1 MFNQLECSHLIRKAI
16 LLENIAMTKPLRI
29 GLIAGETSGDILGEG
44 LIKAL
49 KKHYPDAVF
58 EGIAGPRMI
67 AQGCVALHPLDAL
80 SVMGFVEVLGK
91 LRSILSIR
99 KSIIQHFINNPP
111 DIFIGIDAPDF
122 NLTVEL
128 KLKQQGIKTI
138 HYVSPSVWAWKQWR
152 IHKIAK
158 ATDLVL
164 AFLPFEKA
172 FYDKFNVPC
181 QFIGHTLADQLPL
194 QREQAGARQELNIA
208 KDDKV
213 MAILPGSRKAEVEML
228 GPIFLK
234 AAEIIHQKYPDYR
247 FIAPMVNDTRR
258 QQFQAQIEALSS
270 TLPIT
275 LFDGQSSAILQSAD
289 LVLLAS
295 GTAALEAM
303 LAKAPMVVAYKVSP
317 ITYMIAKALVKV
329 KYTSLPNLIAD
340 REVVKELSQDNCTV
354 EKIVAE
360 LERLIEHD
368 GQQMIDA
375 FTEMHQLI
383 RCDADTQAA
392 NAVIQLLNQ

>member
-1 MFNQLECSHLIRKAI
+1 MN
-16 LLENIAMTKPLRI
+16 KPLRI
-29 GLIAGETSGDILGEG
+29 GLIAGEASGDILGEG

-49 KKHYPDAVF
+49 KKHYPDAIF
-58 EGIAGPRMI
+58 EGIAGPKMI
-67 AQGCVALHPLDAL
+67 DQGCNALHPLEAL

-91 LRSILSIR
+91 LRSILRIR
-99 KSIIQHFINNPP
+99 KSIINHFIQNPP

-194 QREQAGARQELNIA
+194 QRDKSGARAQLKLSLDEKIL
-208 KDDKV
+208 
-213 MAILPGSRKAEVEML
+213 AILPGSRKAEIEML
-228 GPIFLK
+228 GPIFLQ
-234 AAEIIHQKYPDYR
+234 AAHIIHQKYPEYH
-247 FIAPMVNDTRR
+247 FIAPMVNKQRR
-258 QQFQAQIEALSS
+258 VQFQAQIDALP
-270 TLPIT
+270 TALPIT
-275 LFDGQSSAILQSAD
+275 LFDAQSSAVLQSAD
-289 LVLLAS
+289 TVLLAS

-303 LAKAPMVVAYKVSP
+303 LAKAPMVVAYKVKP
-317 ITYMIAKALVKV
+317 ITYIIAKSLSNI

-340 REVVKELSQDNCTV
+340 REVVKELSQYDCTV
-354 EKIVAE
+354 ENIVAE
-360 LERLIEHD
+360 LDRLIAHD
-368 GQQMIDA
+368 AVEMINT
-375 FTEMHQLI
+375 FTELHQLI

-392 NAVIQLLNQ
+392 NAVIKLLNKNP

>member
-1 MFNQLECSHLIRKAI
+1 
-16 LLENIAMTKPLRI
+16 MTKPLRI
-29 GLIAGETSGDILGEG
+29 GLVAGEASGDILGEG

-49 KKHYPDAVF
+49 KTHYPDAIF

-67 AQGCVALHPLDAL
+67 AQGCTALHPLEAL
-80 SVMGFVEVLGK
+80 SVMGFSEVLGK
-91 LRSILSIR
+91 LRSILRIR
-99 KSIIQHFINNPP
+99 KSIIQHFIDNPP

-172 FYDKFNVPC
+172 FYDKFAVPC
-181 QFIGHTLADQLPL
+181 QFVGHTLADQLPL
-194 QREQAGARQELNIA
+194 ERDKQTARAQLQLSM
-208 KDDKV
+208 DDKV
-213 MAILPGSRKAEVEML
+213 LAILPGSRKAEVEML
-228 GPIFLK
+228 GPIFLQ
-234 AAEIIHQKYPDYR
+234 AATIIHQKYPDYQ
-247 FIAPMVNDTRR
+247 FIVPMVNDRR
-258 QQFQAQIEALSS
+258 KAQFQAQIDALST

-275 LFDGQSSAILQSAD
+275 LFDGQSSAVLQSAD
-289 LVLLAS
+289 TVLLAS

-303 LAKAPMVVAYKVSP
+303 LAKAPMVVAYKVKP
-317 ITYMIAKALVKV
+317 ITYVIAKTLSNV

-340 REVVKELSQDNCTV
+340 KEVVKELSQYDCTV
-354 EKIVAE
+354 DNIVAE
-360 LERLIEHD
+360 LVRLIERD
-368 GQQMIDA
+368 GQQMIDT
-375 FTEMHQLI
+375 FTELHKMI

-392 NAVIQLLNQ
+392 KAVVDLLAKGK

>member
-1 MFNQLECSHLIRKAI
+1 MK
-16 LLENIAMTKPLRI
+16 KPLRI

-49 KKHYPDAVF
+49 KKTYPDAIF

-67 AQGCVALHPLDAL
+67 AQGCTALHPLEAL
-80 SVMGFVEVLGK
+80 SVMGFSEVLGK
-91 LRSILSIR
+91 LRSILRIR
-99 KSIIQHFINNPP
+99 KSIIQHFIDNPP

-172 FYDKFNVPC
+172 FYDKFDVPC
-181 QFIGHTLADQLPL
+181 QFVGHTLADQLPL
-194 QREQAGARQELNIA
+194 IRDKSNARKQLNIMPNE
-208 KDDKV
+208 KI
-213 MAILPGSRKAEVEML
+213 MAILPGSRKAEVELL
-228 GPIFLK
+228 GPIFLQ
-234 AAEIIHQKYPDYR
+234 AAQVIHQKYPDYR
-247 FIAPMVNDTRR
+247 FIVPMVNDRR
-258 QQFQAQIEALSS
+258 KAQFQSQIDQLKSAI
-270 TLPIT
+270 PIT
-275 LFDGQSSAILQSAD
+275 LIDGQSSAVLQSAD
-289 LVLLAS
+289 NVLLAS

-303 LAKAPMVVAYKVSP
+303 LAKAPMVVAYKVKP
-317 ITYMIAKALVKV
+317 ITYLIAKSLSNV

-340 REVVKELSQDNCTV
+340 KEVVKELSQHDCTV
-354 EKIVAE
+354 ENIVAE

-368 GQQMIDA
+368 GEQMVET
-375 FTEMHQLI
+375 FTELHKLI
-383 RCDADTQAA
+383 KCDADTQAA
-392 NAVIQLLNQ
+392 EAVIKLLNREH

>member
-1 MFNQLECSHLIRKAI
+1 
-16 LLENIAMTKPLRI
+16 MTKPLRI

-44 LIKAL
+44 LIKTL
-49 KKHYPDAVF
+49 KKQYPNAIF

-67 AQGCVALHPLDAL
+67 AQGCTALHPLEAL

-91 LRSILSIR
+91 LRSILRIR
-99 KSIIQHFINNPP
+99 KSIIEHFINNPP

-164 AFLPFEKA
+164 AFLPYEKA

-181 QFIGHTLADQLPL
+181 QFVGHTLADKLPL
-194 QREQAGARQELNIA
+194 QRDKSSARAQLNIHPDEKILA
-208 KDDKV
+208 L
-213 MAILPGSRKAEVEML
+213 LPGSRKAEVEML
-228 GPIFLK
+228 GPIFLQ
-234 AAEIIHQKYPDYR
+234 AAQVIHQKYPDYR
-247 FIAPMVNDTRR
+247 FIVPVVNDRR
-258 QQFQAQIEALSS
+258 KQQFQLQIEALSE

-275 LFDGQSSAILQSAD
+275 LIDGQSSAVLQSAD
-289 LVLLAS
+289 TVLLAS

-317 ITYMIAKALVKV
+317 ITYLIAKALIKV

-340 REVVKELSQDNCTV
+340 REVVKELSQDDCTV
-354 EKIVAE
+354 ENIVAE
-360 LERLIEHD
+360 LERLIAHD
-368 GQQMIDA
+368 GQAMVET
-375 FTEMHQLI
+375 FTELHKLI

-392 NAVIQLLNQ
+392 NAVVELLNRDNK

>member
-1 MFNQLECSHLIRKAI
+1 MN
-16 LLENIAMTKPLRI
+16 KPLRI
-29 GLIAGETSGDILGEG
+29 GLIAGEASGDILGEG

-49 KKHYPDAVF
+49 KVHYPDAIF
-58 EGIAGPRMI
+58 EGIAGPKMI
-67 AQGCVALHPLDAL
+67 AQGCKALHPLEAL

-91 LRSILSIR
+91 LRSILHIR
-99 KSIIQHFINNPP
+99 KSIIQHFIANPP

-128 KLKQQGIKTI
+128 KLKEKQIKTI

-181 QFIGHTLADQLPL
+181 QFVGHTLADQLPL
-194 QREQAGARQELNIA
+194 LPEKEKARATLGFTAQDRLL
-208 KDDKV
+208 
-213 MAILPGSRKAEVEML
+213 AILPGSRKAEVELL
-228 GPIFLK
+228 GPIFLQS
-234 AAEIIHQKYPDYR
+234 AAIIAEQYPAIK
-247 FIAPMVNDTRR
+247 FIVPMVNDARK
-258 QQFQAQIEALSS
+258 QQFLALQKQYAPDLPLTVFAGQASRV
-270 TLPIT
+270 
-275 LFDGQSSAILQSAD
+275 LQSAD
-289 LVLLAS
+289 TVLLAS

-303 LAKAPMVVAYKVSP
+303 LAKTPMVVAYRVKP
-317 ITYMIAKALVKV
+317 ITYLIAKALTNV

-340 REVVKELSQDNCTV
+340 REVVKELSQHDCTV

-360 LERLIEHD
+360 LQRLLEQDNQALI
-368 GQQMIDA
+368 QT
-375 FTEMHQLI
+375 FTELHQLI
-383 RCDADTQAA
+383 KCDADAQAA
-392 NAVIQLLNQ
+392 QAVVNLLASR

>member
-1 MFNQLECSHLIRKAI
+1 MN
-16 LLENIAMTKPLRI
+16 KPLRI
-29 GLIAGETSGDILGEG
+29 GLIAGEASGDILGEG

-58 EGIAGPRMI
+58 EGIAGPKMI
-67 AQGCVALHPLDAL
+67 AQGCKALHPLEAL

-91 LRSILSIR
+91 LTSILRIR
-99 KSIIQHFINNPP
+99 KSIIAHFINNPP

-128 KLKQQGIKTI
+128 KLKQQQIKTI

-181 QFIGHTLADQLPL
+181 QFVGHTLADQLPL
-194 QREQAGARQELNIA
+194 KPEKQQARQRLGLQQ
-208 KDDKV
+208 DDKLL
-213 MAILPGSRKAEVEML
+213 AILPGSRKAEVEML
-228 GPIFLK
+228 GPIFLQS
-234 AAEIIHQKYPDYR
+234 AAVISKKYPDFK
-247 FIAPMVNDTRR
+247 FIVPMVNAARKAQFLA
-258 QQFQAQIEALSS
+258 QQQQYAPD
-270 TLPIT
+270 LPLIV
-275 LFDGQSSAILQSAD
+275 FDGQASPVLQSAD
-289 LVLLAS
+289 TVLLAS

-303 LAKAPMVVAYKVSP
+303 LAKVPMVVAYKVSRV
-317 ITYMIAKALVKV
+317 TYMIAKALVKV

-340 REVVKELSQDNCTV
+340 KEIIKELNQDDCTV

-360 LERLIEHD
+360 LDRLLSTD
-368 GQQMIDA
+368 NQQLID
-375 FTEMHQLI
+375 TYIDLHKLI
-383 RCDADTQAA
+383 RCDADKQAA
-392 NAVIQLLNQ
+392 QAVVDLLNQKQ

>member
-1 MFNQLECSHLIRKAI
+1 
-16 LLENIAMTKPLRI
+16 MTKPLRI

-49 KKHYPDAVF
+49 KKTYPDAIF

-67 AQGCVALHPLDAL
+67 AQGCTALHPLEAL
-80 SVMGFVEVLGK
+80 SVMGFSEVLGK
-91 LRSILSIR
+91 LRSILNIR
-99 KSIIQHFINNPP
+99 KSIVQHFIDNPP

-172 FYDKFNVPC
+172 FYDKFDVPC

-194 QREQAGARQELNIA
+194 IRDKTGARKQLALNNQ
-208 KDDKV
+208 DKV
-213 MAILPGSRKAEVEML
+213 LAILPGSRKAEVEML
-228 GPIFLK
+228 GPIFLQ
-234 AAEIIHQKYPDYR
+234 AAQVIYEKYPDYK
-247 FIAPMVNDTRR
+247 FIVPMVNDRR
-258 QQFQAQIEALSS
+258 KAQFQTQLDTLTSP
-270 TLPIT
+270 LPIT
-275 LFDGQSSAILQSAD
+275 LFDGQSSAVLQAAD
-289 LVLLAS
+289 TVLLAS

-303 LAKAPMVVAYKVSP
+303 LAKAPMVVAYKVKP
-317 ITYMIAKALVKV
+317 ITYLIAKSLSNVKF
-329 KYTSLPNLIAD
+329 TSLPNLIAD
-340 REVVKELSQDNCTV
+340 KEVVKELSQHDCTV
-354 EKIVAE
+354 DNIVAE

-368 GQQMIDA
+368 GEQMINT
-375 FTEMHQLI
+375 FTELHKLI
-383 RCDADTQAA
+383 KCDADTQAA
-392 NAVIQLLNQ
+392 DAVIKLLNRDNENA

>member
-1 MFNQLECSHLIRKAI
+1 MK
-16 LLENIAMTKPLRI
+16 KPLRI
-29 GLIAGETSGDILGEG
+29 GLIAGEASGDILGEG

-49 KKHYPDAVF
+49 KEHYPDAVF
-58 EGIAGPRMI
+58 EGIAGPKMI
-67 AQGCVALHPLDAL
+67 AQGCNALHPLEAL

-99 KSIIQHFINNPP
+99 KSIINHFINNPP

-128 KLKQQGIKTI
+128 KLKAQGIKTI

-181 QFIGHTLADQLPL
+181 QFVGHTLADQIPL
-194 QREQAGARQELNIA
+194 IREKDKARLSLGLD
-208 KDDKV
+208 KDEKIL
-213 MAILPGSRKAEVEML
+213 ALLPGSRKAEVETL
-228 GPIFLK
+228 GPLFLQSAK
-234 AAEIIHQKYPDYR
+234 IIYNKYPEYR
-247 FIAPMVNDTRR
+247 FIVPMVNDRR
-258 QQFQAQIEALSS
+258 KQQFMAQIKEFA
-270 TLPIT
+270 TDLPIT
-275 LFDGQSSAILQSAD
+275 LFDGQSSEVLQSAD

-303 LAKAPMVVAYKVSP
+303 LAKAPMVVAYKVSHL
-317 ITYMIAKALVKV
+317 TYVIAKTLSSV

-340 REVVKELSQDNCTV
+340 KEVVKELSQYDCTV
-354 EKIVAE
+354 ENMVQE
-360 LERLIEHD
+360 LERLI
-368 GQQMIDA
+368 GQGGQEMITT
-375 FTEMHQLI
+375 FTQLHKLI
-383 RCDADTQAA
+383 KCDADKQATL
-392 NAVIQLLNQ
+392 AVVKLLERKK

>member
-1 MFNQLECSHLIRKAI
+1 MN
-16 LLENIAMTKPLRI
+16 KPLRI
-29 GLIAGETSGDILGEG
+29 GLIAGEASGDILGEG

-49 KKHYPDAVF
+49 KVHYPNAVF
-58 EGIAGPRMI
+58 EGIAGPKMI
-67 AQGCVALHPLDAL
+67 AQGCSALHPLEAL

-99 KSIIQHFINNPP
+99 KSIINHFINNPP

-128 KLKQQGIKTI
+128 KLKAQGIKTI

-181 QFIGHTLADQLPL
+181 QFVGHTLADQLPL
-194 QREQAGARQELNIA
+194 IREKEKARLSLSLD
-208 KDDKV
+208 KDEKIL
-213 MAILPGSRKAEVEML
+213 ALLPGSRKAEVETL
-228 GPIFLK
+228 GPLFLQSAK
-234 AAEIIHQKYPDYR
+234 IIYAKYPEYQ
-247 FIAPMVNDTRR
+247 FIVPMVNDRR
-258 QQFQAQIEALSS
+258 KQQFAAQIKEFAPD
-270 TLPIT
+270 LPIT
-275 LFDGQSSAILQSAD
+275 LFDGQSSEVLQSAD

-303 LAKAPMVVAYKVSP
+303 LAKAPMVVAYKVSHLS
-317 ITYMIAKALVKV
+317 YVIAKALSSV

-340 REVVKELSQDNCTV
+340 KEVVKELSQYDCTV
-354 EKIVAE
+354 ENMVQE
-360 LERLIEHD
+360 LERLI
-368 GQQMIDA
+368 GQGGQEMINT
-375 FTEMHQLI
+375 FTQLHKQI
-383 RCDADTQAA
+383 KCDADKQAA
-392 NAVIQLLNQ
+392 LAVVNLLESKK

>member
-1 MFNQLECSHLIRKAI
+1 
-16 LLENIAMTKPLRI
+16 MTKPLRI
-29 GLIAGETSGDILGEG
+29 GLVAGEASGDILGEG

-49 KKHYPDAVF
+49 KTHYPDAIF

-67 AQGCVALHPLDAL
+67 AQGCTALHPLEAL
-80 SVMGFVEVLGK
+80 SVMGFSEVLGK
-91 LRSILSIR
+91 LRSILRIR
-99 KSIIQHFINNPP
+99 KSIIQHFIDNPP

-181 QFIGHTLADQLPL
+181 QFVGHTLADQLPL
-194 QREQAGARQELNIA
+194 TRDQQTARAQLQLSM
-208 KDDKV
+208 DDKV
-213 MAILPGSRKAEVEML
+213 LAILPGSRKAEVEML
-228 GPIFLK
+228 GPIFLQ
-234 AAEIIHQKYPDYR
+234 AATIIHQKYPDYQ
-247 FIAPMVNDTRR
+247 FIVPMVNDRR
-258 QQFQAQIEALSS
+258 KAQFQTQIDALAT

-275 LFDGQSSAILQSAD
+275 LFDGQSSAVLQSAD
-289 LVLLAS
+289 TVLLAS

-303 LAKAPMVVAYKVSP
+303 LAKAPMVVAYKVKP
-317 ITYMIAKALVKV
+317 ITYVIAKALSNV

-340 REVVKELSQDNCTV
+340 KEVVKELSQYDCTV
-354 EKIVAE
+354 DNIVAE
-360 LERLIEHD
+360 LERLIERD
-368 GQQMIDA
+368 GQQMIDT
-375 FTEMHQLI
+375 FTELHKMI

-392 NAVIQLLNQ
+392 KAVVDLLAKGK

>member
-1 MFNQLECSHLIRKAI
+1 
-16 LLENIAMTKPLRI
+16 MTKPLRI
-29 GLIAGETSGDILGEG
+29 GIIAGETSGDILGEG

-49 KKHYPDAVF
+49 KKQYPNAVF

-67 AQGCVALHPLDAL
+67 AQGCTALHPLEAL

-91 LRSILSIR
+91 LRSILRIR
-99 KSIIQHFINNPP
+99 KDIIQHFINNPP

-128 KLKQQGIKTI
+128 KLKQKGIKTI

-158 ATDLVL
+158 ATNLVL

-172 FYDKFNVPC
+172 FYDRFNVPC

-194 QREQAGARQELNIA
+194 ERNKAGAREQLNLSL
-208 KDDKV
+208 DQKV

-234 AAEIIHQKYPDYR
+234 AAQVIHQKYPDYH
-247 FIAPMVNDTRR
+247 FIVPVVNDRR
-258 QQFQAQIEALSS
+258 KKQFQEQIDALPTPIPL
-270 TLPIT
+270 TLI
-275 LFDGQSSAILQSAD
+275 DGQSSAVLQSAD
-289 LVLLAS
+289 MVLLAS

-303 LAKAPMVVAYKVSP
+303 LAKAPMVVAYKVSAL
-317 ITYMIAKALVKV
+317 TYMIAKSLATDI

-340 REVVKELSQDNCTV
+340 REVVKELTQDKCTV
-354 EKIVAE
+354 ENIVAE

-368 GQQMIDA
+368 AQQMIET
-375 FTEMHQLI
+375 FTELHQLI

-392 NAVIQLLNQ
+392 NAVIGLLNTDSASEKANNES